1 MIPLNVHSNYSLLQ
15 GIITID
21 ELVDKAAEYN
31 LEAIALTDT
40 NSMAG
45 LISFFKKAA
54 ACGIKPILGTH
65 IDEPDNKDDYALF
78 LAKNIEGYADIC
90 KIITSR
96 KLKADF
102 SLTELLQ
109 NYLPNLFIIIHSN
122 SLLCRVPPHDN
133 IFAELIISNE
143 KRKRESCLL
152 YTSPSPRDR
161 TRSRMPSSA

>member
-54 ACGIKPILGTH
+54 TWG
-65 IDEPDNKDDYALF
+65 
-78 LAKNIEGYADIC
+78 
-90 KIITSR
+90 
-96 KLKADF
+96 
-102 SLTELLQ
+102 
-109 NYLPNLFIIIHSN
+109 
-122 SLLCRVPPHDN
+122 
-133 IFAELIISNE
+133 
-143 KRKRESCLL
+143 
-152 YTSPSPRDR
+152 
-161 TRSRMPSSA
+161 